1 MSTDEPCSGRRGFG
15 GSSPRANR
23 AHSIG
28 IVASTTPQKQ
38 KQKQRRDAGPGIVL
52 ARPFGIPVYISPY
65 WFVIAGVFIFVYAND
80 LASTLHGATRFVVA
94 AAFVVLLY
102 ASVLVHE
109 LSHSVVARGYGLPVR
124 RILLYPLGGF
134 SEIEREPQTPGREF
148 LVSAAGPGLSLVLAA
163 GGWGL
168 THVVAGGTIGGTL
181 VSQLMWANLV
191 VGCFNLLPG
200 LPLDGGRML
209 RAVIWKVTGRPATST
224 IAAAWAGRVLALCL
238 FVLVLAPPVQ
248 ARIGGDLVTVV
259 WIAVIA
265 AFMWAGAGQAIKATR
280 VRERLPGLQ
289 ARKLARKAVSVS
301 ADTPLAEAIR
311 RADESKA
318 RAVVVVDHDDKPI
331 AILNETA
338 VMATPEQRRPWIE
351 AGALA
356 RTLEPDMVLS
366 ADLSGMALLE
376 AIHRAPATEY
386 LLVEPS
392 GQVYGVLA
400 ARDVD
405 RAFAGV

>member
-1 MSTDEPCSGRRGFG
+1 
-15 GSSPRANR
+15 
-23 AHSIG
+23 
-28 IVASTTPQKQ
+28 VASTPQKQ
-38 KQKQRRDAGPGIVL
+38 KQPQRRDAGPGILL

-80 LASTLHGATRFVVA
+80 LASTFHGATRFVVA

-102 ASVLVHE
+102 LSVLVHE
-109 LSHSVVARGYGLPVR
+109 LSHSVVARGFGLPVR

-148 LVSAAGPGLSLVLAA
+148 LVSAAGPALSLLLAA

-168 THVVAGGTIGGTL
+168 THVVTAGTIGGTL
-181 VSQLMWANLV
+181 ISQLMWANLV
-191 VGCFNLLPG
+191 VGGFNLLPG

-209 RAVIWKVTGRPATST
+209 RAVIWKVTGRPGTST
-224 IAAAWAGRVLALCL
+224 IAAAWAGRVLALGL
-238 FVLVLAPPVQ
+238 FVLVLAPPVE

-259 WIAVIA
+259 WLAVIA
-265 AFMWAGAGQAIKATR
+265 AFMWTGAGHAIKATR
-280 VRERLPGLQ
+280 FRERLPALQ
-289 ARKLARKAVSVS
+289 ARRLARKAVSVA

-351 AGALA
+351 AGSLA
-356 RTLEPDMVLS
+356 RTLEPSLVLS
-366 ADLSGMALLE
+366 ADLSGMALLD
-376 AIHRAPATEY
+376 AIRRAPATEY

-405 RAFAGV
+405 LAFAGV

>member
-1 MSTDEPCSGRRGFG
+1 M
-15 GSSPRANR
+15 
-23 AHSIG
+23 
-28 IVASTTPQKQ
+28 ASTTPQKQ
-38 KQKQRRDAGPGIVL
+38 KQPQRRDAGPGIVL

-65 WFVIAGVFIFVYAND
+65 WFVIAGVFILVYAND
-80 LASTLHGATRFVVA
+80 LASTFHGATRFVVA

-102 ASVLVHE
+102 LSVLVHE
-109 LSHSVVARGYGLPVR
+109 LSHSVVARGFGLPVR

-134 SEIEREPQTPGREF
+134 SEIEREPPTPGREF
-148 LVSAAGPGLSLVLAA
+148 LVSAAGPALSLLLAA

-168 THVVAGGTIGGTL
+168 THVVAAGTIGGTL
-181 VSQLMWANLV
+181 ISQLMWANLV
-191 VGCFNLLPG
+191 VGGFNLLPG

-209 RAVIWKVTGRPATST
+209 RAVIWKVTGRPGTST
-224 IAAAWAGRVLALCL
+224 IAAAWAGRVLALGL
-238 FVLVLAPPVQ
+238 FVLVLAPPVE

-259 WIAVIA
+259 WLAVVA
-265 AFMWAGAGQAIKATR
+265 AFMWTGAGQAIKATR
-280 VRERLPGLQ
+280 LRERLPALQ
-289 ARKLARKAVSVS
+289 ARRLARKAVSVA

-311 RADESKA
+311 RADEGKA
-318 RAVVVVDHDDKPI
+318 RAVVVLDHDDQPI

-351 AGALA
+351 AGSLA
-356 RTLEPDMVLS
+356 RTLEPSLVLS
-366 ADLSGMALLE
+366 ADLSGMALLD
-376 AIHRAPATEY
+376 AIRQAPATEY

-405 RAFAGV
+405 LAFAGV

>member
-1 MSTDEPCSGRRGFG
+1 M
-15 GSSPRANR
+15 
-23 AHSIG
+23 
-28 IVASTTPQKQ
+28 ASTTPLKQ
-38 KQKQRRDAGPGIVL
+38 KPSQRRDAGPGIVL

-65 WFVIAGVFIFVYAND
+65 WFVIAGVFIFVDANN
-80 LASTLHGATRFVVA
+80 LASTLHGTTRFVVA

-102 ASVLVHE
+102 LSVLVHE
-109 LSHSVVARGYGLPVR
+109 LSHSVVARGFGLPVR

-148 LVSAAGPGLSLVLAA
+148 LVSAAGPALSLLLAA

-168 THVVAGGTIGGTL
+168 THVVTAGTIGGTL
-181 VSQLMWANLV
+181 ISQLMWANLV
-191 VGCFNLLPG
+191 VGGFNLLPG

-209 RAVIWKVTGRPATST
+209 RAVIWKVTGRPGTST
-224 IAAAWAGRVLALCL
+224 IAAAWAGRVLALGL
-238 FVLVLAPPVQ
+238 FVLVLAPPVE

-259 WIAVIA
+259 WLAVVA
-265 AFMWAGAGQAIKATR
+265 AFMWTGAGQAIKATR
-280 VRERLPGLQ
+280 FRERLPALQ
-289 ARKLARKAVSVS
+289 ARRLARKAVSVA

-351 AGALA
+351 AGSLA
-356 RTLEPDMVLS
+356 RTLEPSLVLS
-366 ADLSGMALLE
+366 ADLSGMALLD
-376 AIHRAPATEY
+376 AIRQVPATEY

-405 RAFAGV
+405 LAFAGV

>member
-1 MSTDEPCSGRRGFG
+1 
-15 GSSPRANR
+15 
-23 AHSIG
+23 
-28 IVASTTPQKQ
+28 VASTTPQKQ
-38 KQKQRRDAGPGIVL
+38 KQPQRRDAGHGIVL
-52 ARPFGIPVYISPY
+52 GRPFGIPVYISPY
-65 WFVIAGVFIFVYAND
+65 WFVIAGVFIFIYAND
-80 LASTLHGATRFVVA
+80 LAATLHGSTRYLVA

-102 ASVLVHE
+102 LSVLVHE
-109 LSHSVVARGYGLPVR
+109 LSHSVVARGFGLPVR

-148 LVSAAGPGLSLVLAA
+148 LVSAAGPALSLALA
-163 GGWGL
+163 GLGYGL
-168 THVVAGGTIGGTL
+168 THVVAAGTIGGTL

-191 VGCFNLLPG
+191 VGGFNLLPG

-209 RAVIWKVTGRPATST
+209 RAVIWKVTGRPGTST
-224 IAAAWAGRVLALCL
+224 IAAAWAGRVLALGL
-238 FVLVLAPPVQ
+238 FVLVLAPPVED
-248 ARIGGDLVTVV
+248 RMGGLYTVV
-259 WIAVIA
+259 WLAVIA
-265 AFMWAGAGQAIKATR
+265 AFMWTGASQAIKATR
-280 VRERLPGLQ
+280 FRERLPALQ
-289 ARKLARKAVSVS
+289 ARRLARKAVSVS

-311 RADESKA
+311 RAQDSNA

-351 AGALA
+351 AGSLA
-356 RTLEPDMVLS
+356 RTLEPDLVLS
-366 ADLSGMALLE
+366 ADLSGMALLD
-376 AIHRAPATEY
+376 AIRQAPATEY